1 MTASTL
7 TAPYTRPMQA
17 DIGIFGG
24 SGFYSFLPDVE
35 EVQVHTPYG
44 PPSDK
49 LAVATLEGK
58 RVAFLPRHGRE
69 HSVPAHAVNYRANI
83 WAFKELGVK
92 EILAPCSCG
101 SLQTHIHPGDFV
113 ILDQFVDRTRG
124 RQDTFFSG
132 PETHHIGA
140 AEPYCSR
147 LRKVALQEAEA
158 QGIRVHST
166 GTMVVI
172 QGPRFSTRAESSWF
186 TREGWDV
193 VGMTQYPECIL
204 ARELGMCYT
213 GVALV
218 TDYDTGI
225 SQGREPVS
233 IEEVFRVFHENVGK
247 VQSLIRAMVPHLGGE
262 RGCECQEEARRAKV
276 G

>member
-1 MTASTL
+1 MA
-7 TAPYTRPMQA
+7 QA

-35 EVQVHTPYG
+35 EVRVHTPYG

-49 LAVATLEGK
+49 LAIATLEGK
-58 RVAFLPRHGRE
+58 RVAFLPRHGRD

-83 WAFKELGVK
+83 WAFKQLGVK

-101 SLQTHIHPGDFV
+101 SLQTAIQPGDFV
-113 ILDQFVDRTRG
+113 ILDQFVDRTTG
-124 RQDTFFSG
+124 RKDTFFDG

-147 LRKVALQEAEA
+147 LRKLALERAEA
-158 QGIRVHST
+158 QGIRVHPT
-166 GTMVVI
+166 GTMVVV
-172 QGPRFSTRAESSWF
+172 QGPRFSTRAESAWF

-193 VGMTQYPECIL
+193 VGMTQHPECIL
-204 ARELGMCYT
+204 ARELGICYT
-213 GVALV
+213 GIALA

-225 SQGREPVS
+225 AQGREPVS

-247 VQSLIRAMVPHLGGE
+247 VQSLIRAIVPHLAGD
-262 RGCECQEEARRAKV
+262 RPCECEEEARRAVV

>member
-1 MTASTL
+1 MRAE
-7 TAPYTRPMQA
+7 
-17 DIGIFGG
+17 IGIFGG
-24 SGFYSFLPDVE
+24 SGFYQFLPDVE
-35 EVQVHTPYG
+35 EVRIHTPYG
-44 PPSDK
+44 PPSDR
-49 LAVATLEGK
+49 LALATREGR
-58 RVAFLPRHGRE
+58 RVAFLPRHGRD
-69 HSVPAHAVNYRANI
+69 HSVPAHAVNYQANL

-101 SLQTHIHPGDFV
+101 SLQEQIHPGDFV

-124 RQDTFFSG
+124 RADTFFDG

-147 LRKVALQEAEA
+147 LRALAVDAGQA
-158 QGIRVHST
+158 QGVRVHER

-172 QGPRFSTRAESSWF
+172 QGPRFSTRAESAWF

-193 VGMTQYPECIL
+193 VGMTQYPEAIL
-204 ARELGMCYT
+204 ARELGLCYT
-213 GVALV
+213 GIALV

-225 SQGREPVS
+225 AQGREPVQ
-233 IEEVFRVFHENVGK
+233 IEEVFRVFRENIGK
-247 VQSLIRAMVPHLGGE
+247 VQSLIQAMVPRMAGA
-262 RGCECQEEARRAKV
+262 RSCECEAEAARARV

>member
-1 MTASTL
+1 MA
-7 TAPYTRPMQA
+7 RGA

-35 EVQVHTPYG
+35 EVRVHTPYG
-44 PPSDK
+44 APSDK
-49 LAVATLEGK
+49 LAVATLEGR

-69 HSVPAHAVNYRANI
+69 HSVPAHRVNYRANL
-83 WAFKELGVK
+83 WAFRELGVK

-101 SLQTHIHPGDFV
+101 SLQAHIHPGDFV
-113 ILDQFVDRTRG
+113 ILDQFIDRTRG
-124 RQDTFFSG
+124 REDTYFHG

-147 LRKVALQEAEA
+147 LRSLAIREARA
-158 QGIRVHST
+158 QGITIHER

-172 QGPRFSTRAESSWF
+172 QGPRFSTRAESAWF
-186 TREGWDV
+186 TREGFDV
-193 VGMTQYPECIL
+193 VGMTQCPEAIL
-204 ARELGMCYT
+204 ARELGICYT
-213 GVALV
+213 GIALV

-225 SQGREPVS
+225 AQGRGSVT
-233 IEEVFRVFHENVGK
+233 IDEVLRVFHENVGR
-247 VQSLIRAMVPHLGGE
+247 VQALLRAVVPHLGAE
-262 RGCECQEEARRAKV
+262 RPCECEEEARRAIV

>member
-1 MTASTL
+1 MH
-7 TAPYTRPMQA
+7 QA

-35 EVQVHTPYG
+35 TIQVHTPYG
-44 PPSDK
+44 PPSDRI
-49 LAVATLEGK
+49 AVATVGGK
-58 RVAFLPRHGRE
+58 RVAFLPRHGRD

-83 WAFKELGVK
+83 WALKELGVK

-113 ILDQFVDRTRG
+113 ILDQFIDRTKG
-124 RQDTFFSG
+124 RKDTFYDG

-147 LRKVALQEAEA
+147 LRSLAIEQCRGL
-158 QGIRVHST
+158 GIPCHET
-166 GTMVVI
+166 GTMVTI
-172 QGPRFSTRAESSWF
+172 QGPRFSTRAESAWF

-193 VGMTQYPECIL
+193 VGMTQHPEAIL
-204 ARELGMCYT
+204 ARELGICYT

-225 SQGREPVS
+225 AQGREPVS
-233 IEEVFRVFHENVGK
+233 IEEVFRVFTQNVGK
-247 VQSLIRAMVPHLGGE
+247 VRDLIEAMVPVLGGD
-262 RGCECQEEARRAKV
+262 RPCECQEEARRAKV

>member
-1 MTASTL
+1 MKH
-7 TAPYTRPMQA
+7 QA
-17 DIGIFGG
+17 QIGVFGG

-35 EVQVHTPYG
+35 EVRIHTPYG
-44 PPSDK
+44 PPSEK
-49 LAVATLEGK
+49 VALATVAGK

-69 HSVPAHAVNYRANI
+69 HTVPAHAVNYRANL
-83 WAFKELGVK
+83 WAFHALGVR

-101 SLQTHIHPGDFV
+101 SLQAHIHPGDFV

-124 RQDTFFSG
+124 RRDTFFDG

-147 LRKVALQEAEA
+147 LRELAVRLGRE
-158 QGIRVHST
+158 QGITVHEQ

-172 QGPRFSTRAESSWF
+172 QGPRFSTRAESAWF
-186 TREGWDV
+186 TREGLDV
-193 VGMTQYPECIL
+193 VGMTQYPEAIL

-225 SQGREPVS
+225 AQGREPVS
-233 IEEVFRVFHENVGK
+233 IEEVFRVFHANVGR
-247 VQSLIRAMVPHLGGE
+247 VQGLIQALIPHLGRE
-262 RGCECQEEARRAKV
+262 RPCECEEEARRAVV
-276 G
+276 GG